1 MRPGGM
7 KPMVLW
13 GGGGDSP
20 GQKGPWVPLQ
30 VTLAPRTLGAQ
41 DASGPTPSSSESPAL
56 SSHNSL
62 FSVETEL
69 IDRTVSVSAA

>member
-1 MRPGGM
+1 M
-7 KPMVLW
+7 KPMVLR

-41 DASGPTPSSSESPAL
+41 DASGPSSSESPAL

-69 IDRTVSVSAA
+69 IDRTVSVSGA